1 MTNLDVGMSGRLSN
15 RYQVLSVLG
24 DGGFGKTF
32 LVEDTQMPS
41 GRKCVLKQLKLTHDQ
56 PQILQMVQERFQR
69 EAAILERLGES
80 HDQIPQ
86 LYAYFS
92 EGDQFYL
99 VEEWIEGDTLTRKVE
114 QDGTLSETMVRSIL
128 MNLLPAIAYIHQKQ
142 IVHRDIKPDNIIL
155 RKSDFSPVL
164 IDFGA
169 VKETLT
175 TAVNSQGNTT
185 HSIVVGTPG
194 YMPSEQLAGRPVF
207 ASDLYSLGLT
217 AIYLLT
223 GKQPQQLDSDPLTG
237 NILWQSYAPN
247 VSVGFAEFL
256 NRSIHMNVG
265 QRFATVQEMLAALTA
280 GVAGLPSQPHVP
292 SYPQPA
298 PTVISAPVAAPH
310 YYAGNH
316 SGANHSGV
324 QTQVMAPQSVPSQPM
339 FVQAQPGGGDWKKAV
354 LMGGIIGIS
363 ILGGAFLLK
372 GQDAADSTAAK
383 PSPSPS
389 VSNQSAPTPSP
400 VAPVPAPA
408 AAQPPVAQPAPQ
420 VPVAQIPTAQVPVEQ
435 VSGAQPPVMT
445 NSAPPA
451 GVMPTQARVS
461 MDTNAT
467 IVSQTSGSKNIRS
480 GPGTKYSVQHVA
492 YPGDR
497 VRIVESSQDVGG
509 YTWYK
514 VYFPKSGAEGWIAA
528 QLISRD

>member
-1 MTNLDVGMSGRLSN
+1 MTNLDVGMSSRLSN

-41 GRKCVLKQLKLTHDQ
+41 GRKCVLKQLKLTNDN

-69 EAAILERLGES
+69 EAATLERLGES

-99 VEEWIEGDTLTRKVE
+99 VEEWVEGETLTQKVE
-114 QDGTLSETMVRSIL
+114 QQGRLSESMVRSIL

-169 VKETLT
+169 VKETMT
-175 TAVNSQGNTT
+175 TAVNAQGNST

-217 AIYLLT
+217 AVYLLT

-237 NILWQSYAPN
+237 NILWQSHAPN
-247 VSVGFAEFL
+247 VSAGFAEFL
-256 NRSIHMNVG
+256 NRSIHINVS
-265 QRFATVQEMLAALTA
+265 QRFATVQEMLAALTS
-280 GVAGLPSQPHVP
+280 GVVSVPSQPHVP
-292 SYPQPA
+292 SYPQPV
-298 PTVISAPVAAPH
+298 PTVISAPIAAPQ
-310 YYAGNH
+310 YH
-316 SGANHSGV
+316 SGA
-324 QTQVMAPQSVPSQPM
+324 QTQVVMPQGVPSQPM
-339 FVQAQPGGGDWKKAV
+339 LVQTQSAGGDWKKAV
-354 LMGGIIGIS
+354 VMGGIIGVS
-363 ILGGAFLLK
+363 ILGGALLLR
-372 GQDAADSTAAK
+372 GWSPADSSAAK
-383 PSPSPS
+383 PSPSPAA
-389 VSNQSAPTPSP
+389 SNQPSP
-400 VAPVPAPA
+400 VTPP
-408 AAQPPVAQPAPQ
+408 AQPPVAQP
-420 VPVAQIPTAQVPVEQ
+420 PVAQIPVSQAPVVQPVVPQTIPNSV
-435 VSGAQPPVMT
+435 PPV
-445 NSAPPA
+445 NVAPPQTNA
-451 GVMPTQARVS
+451 
-461 MDTNAT
+461 DTNAT

-480 GPGTKYSVQHVA
+480 GPGTSYGVKHTA

-497 VRIVESSQDVGG
+497 VRIMESSQDVGG

-514 VYFPKSGAEGWIAA
+514 VYFPKSGADGWIAA
-528 QLISRD
+528 QLINRD

>member
-1 MTNLDVGMSGRLSN
+1 MTNLDAGMSGRLSH

-41 GRKCVLKQLKLTHDQ
+41 GRKCVLKQLKLTNDN

-69 EAAILERLGES
+69 EAATLERLGES

-99 VEEWIEGDTLTRKVE
+99 VEEWIEGETLTQKVE
-114 QDGTLSETMVRSIL
+114 QQGTLSESMVRSVL

-169 VKETLT
+169 VKETMT
-175 TAVNSQGNTT
+175 TAVNSQGNST

-194 YMPSEQLAGRPVF
+194 YMPSEQLSGRPVF

-223 GKQPQQLDSDPLTG
+223 GKQPQQFDSDPLTG

-247 VSVGFAEFL
+247 VSAEFAEFL
-256 NRSIHMNVG
+256 NRSIHLNVS
-265 QRFATVQEMLAALTA
+265 QRFATVQEMLAALTS
-280 GVAGLPSQPHVP
+280 GVVLPNQPHVP
-292 SYPQPA
+292 SYPQPV
-298 PTVISAPVAAPH
+298 PTVISAPIATPQ
-310 YYAGNH
+310 NH
-316 SGANHSGV
+316 SGAH
-324 QTQVMAPQSVPSQPM
+324 TQVVMPQGMPSQPM
-339 FVQAQPGGGDWKKAV
+339 YTQPHVQSQSAGGEWKKAV

-363 ILGGAFLLK
+363 ILGGALLLK
-372 GQDAADSTAAK
+372 GWSPAASTSET
-383 PSPSPS
+383 PSPSPVAS
-389 VSNQSAPTPSP
+389 SQPTPVTSPAAPTA
-400 VAPVPAPA
+400 API

-420 VPVAQIPTAQVPVEQ
+420 VPVAQVPV
-435 VSGAQPPVMT
+435 VQPPVPQAQVIP
-445 NSAPPA
+445 SPVPPA
-451 GVMPTQARVS
+451 ITTPPSAAFTNNA
-461 MDTNAT
+461 NAT
-467 IVSQTSGSKNIRS
+467 IVSQTSGSKNVRS
-480 GPGTKYSVQHVA
+480 GPGTTYGVKHIA

-497 VRIVESSQDVGG
+497 VRIIESSQDAGG

-514 VYFPKSGAEGWIAA
+514 VYFPKSGADGWIAA